1 MGHYSAAQHE
11 TSSLIYFPFSIL
23 FLSPSPLLLS
33 YRGCNWS
40 SFFSLCLVQI
50 RVGWDYSKKELSHQ
64 LKKNSCLKFSPS
76 VPTTTVLVTI
86 LSHHLHSPS
95 RNLVAKTCSHTRAS
109 LSTLLL
115 IECVPAKYNNSNSFS
130 HLHYLE
136 TRSLK
141 WSIFELKYFYFV
153 GYNIMC

>member
-11 TSSLIYFPFSIL
+11 TSSLIYFPFSFL

-33 YRGCNWS
+33 SRGWNWS
-40 SFFSLCLVQI
+40 LFFSLCLVQI

-64 LKKNSCLKFSPS
+64 LKKNACLKFSPS
-76 VPTTTVLVTI
+76 VPTTAVPVTI
-86 LSHHLHSPS
+86 LSHHLHPPS
-95 RNLVAKTCSHTRAS
+95 INLVAKTCSHTRAS

-136 TRSLK
+136 TRNLK
-141 WSIFELKYFYFV
+141 GYIFELKYFYFV
-153 GYNIMC
+153 ATI